1 MATLNLSDLK
11 TGVAHPLENSQSSGK
26 CLIHMKLT
34 DQCTKSIDALVHSR
48 KVSVSVCVNCHVVSF
63 AVIFVQGAFFSL
75 RFSVAG
81 GVSIYLCGVCVCVC
95 VLIYELYMC
104 NLTSH
109 SLLYCDYSDNGDPSG

>member
-48 KVSVSVCVNCHVVSF
+48 KVSVCVNCHVVTF
-63 AVIFVQGAFFSL
+63 CCDFCTGCFFFTSIL
-75 RFSVAG
+75 CCWRGKYVYVDVR
-81 GVSIYLCGVCVCVC
+81 GVPV
-95 VLIYELYMC
+95 
-104 NLTSH
+104 
-109 SLLYCDYSDNGDPSG
+109 